1 MSYWIVVGA
10 CFAVGAIFGILLTVL
25 VSINHNTEEY
35 HTEEAGCD
43 GRGY

>member
-1 MSYWIVVGA
+1 MSYWIVGGVCFVVG
-10 CFAVGAIFGILLTVL
+10 VIFGIFLTAL

-43 GRGY
+43 E